1 MKGSHV
7 CKMDTT
13 KKVVLIVLPL
23 LVAVLSISIWFS
35 ATAVD
40 RTDGSVL
47 FTFILNWMLGLCALE
62 WEIYRRPISF
72 AQIHWLF
79 FLVFFGYCTMEP
91 VPFRLSLL
99 GLPRNFRFTALRK
112 LAFIRMG
119 HRFSCGFRF
128 SSIYTLSD
136 VAKSSSAS
144 LQGKVSANY

>member
-79 FLVFFGYCTMEP
+79 FLVFWLLHHGASTFPIIVVGVTTQLPIHCFTQTGFYSDGASFFLWF
-91 VPFRLSLL
+91 PFFLDLH
-99 GLPRNFRFTALRK
+99 
-112 LAFIRMG
+112 FIG
-119 HRFSCGFRF
+119 CGEE
-128 SSIYTLSD
+128 
-136 VAKSSSAS
+136 
-144 LQGKVSANY
+144 

>member
-7 CKMDTT
+7 CKIDTT

-79 FLVFFGYCTMEP
+79 FLVFLVIAPWSQYLSDYRCWGYHAT
-91 VPFRLSLL
+91 S
-99 GLPRNFRFTALRK
+99 K